1 MSAAPPVGS
10 VEPSLGSLT
19 PKAAAALLRDH
30 LHPTDVRE
38 FLRSSPGHLVTL
50 CAVLIIACL
59 SAGAVTA
66 TTVSDRQEALH
77 QLLDQTEPFANS
89 AQRLYSSLSIA
100 DAAAATAFISGGI
113 EPQAVRDR
121 YTQAIGEASA
131 ELAGGA
137 AGTEDADAPARR
149 LLSGV
154 STQLPV
160 YTGLVETARTNNR
173 IGNPVGAAYLA
184 EASNLMQTKM
194 LPMAEALSQQQS
206 AAVVAAQEEYV
217 HAPWWA
223 IVLVTLALLALILAQ
238 LYLSRRWRR
247 RINPGLILATVAM
260 VTLFAWIATAGWLS
274 ASATDNALEQGT
286 KPLDQLTSGRILAQ
300 QARSDETLKLVRRD
314 TTGVYDSAFDDDIT
328 RLGAMLTDLGD
339 SNHYVVDARTARDR
353 WVQSHERMND
363 VLDTGDYDGAARV
376 AIGPG
381 DADSMVQYSTLDESL
396 KDGIAQ
402 TRSSVRADVS
412 HASRVLDVLSPGSL
426 LLVAIASVLIAVGM
440 WPRLREYR

>member
-1 MSAAPPVGS
+1 MITAPPAGS
-10 VEPSLGSLT
+10 VEPTLGNLS

-38 FLRSSPGHLVTL
+38 FIRSSPAHLIAL

-59 SAGAVTA
+59 TSGAVTA
-66 TTVSDRQEALH
+66 AMVSDRQQALNG
-77 QLLDQTEPFANS
+77 LLDQTEPFANS

-100 DAAAATAFISGGI
+100 DAAAATAFISGGV

-154 STQLPV
+154 ATQLPV

-184 EASNLMQTKM
+184 EASNLMQTRM
-194 LPMAEALSQQQS
+194 LPMAEALSKQQS
-206 AAVVAAQEEYV
+206 AAVVKIQQQYV

-223 IVLVTLALLALILAQ
+223 MSLVTLALILLILGQ
-238 LYLSRRWRR
+238 LYLARRWRR
-247 RINPGLILATVAM
+247 RINPGLVVATLAMAV
-260 VTLFAWIATAGWLS
+260 LFAWIVASGWLS
-274 ASATDNALEQGT
+274 ASATDRALDRGT
-286 KPLDQLTSGRILAQ
+286 KPLDQLTAGRIVAQ

-314 TTGVYDSAFDDDIT
+314 TTGVYDTAFDADIQ
-328 RLGAMLTDLGD
+328 RLGSILTELGT
-339 SNHYVVDARTARDR
+339 SNGNVVDADSARDL
-353 WVQSHERMND
+353 WDQSHKRMNAT
-363 VLDTGDYDGAARV
+363 LAAGDYDGASKV

-381 DADSMVQYSTLDESL
+381 AMDSMVQYSRLDDAMEV
-396 KDGIAQ
+396 GIAQ

-412 HASRVLDVLSPGSL
+412 HASKVLDVLSPGSL
-426 LLVAIASVLIAVGM
+426 LLVAAAAVLVGVGL